1 MNNPVYFVDPDG
13 MLSQSFIDKL
23 MNTTSGTTWT
33 NNNDGTFS
41 SNTGGKFNI
50 EDSSNGDNGN
60 QPKPVSITKSGQKV
74 LEAKTSVLGK
84 LWATL
89 EPREWVDQTTGLVYN
104 VDASGKITR
113 LRPLGGLGPL
123 GYINGPSGVKLLVQF
138 GKTENQVYHTFRHIE
153 KMGLNKTVVQNAIM
167 KHFQTVYKEIKEGQS
182 LNKVITVQGQQI
194 QYSAYKLSDGTINIG
209 RIHGV
214 K

>member
-1 MNNPVYFVDPDG
+1 LDGDGKWVGSFDPSQFGDYQSNPEEF
-13 MLSQSFIDKL
+13 LQNF
-23 MNTTSGTTWT
+23 
-33 NNNDGTFS
+33 FS
-41 SNTGGKFNI
+41 LEASPGDTGGGS
-50 EDSSNGDNGN
+50 DGGGGGDGNGGGN
-60 QPKPVSITKSGQKV
+60 TKSVNKTGEKV

-84 LWATL
+84 PWATL

-104 VDASGKITR
+104 VDANGKITR
-113 LRPLGGLGPL
+113 LRPLGGLGSL

-194 QYSAYKLSDGTINIG
+194 QYSAYRLSDGTINIG